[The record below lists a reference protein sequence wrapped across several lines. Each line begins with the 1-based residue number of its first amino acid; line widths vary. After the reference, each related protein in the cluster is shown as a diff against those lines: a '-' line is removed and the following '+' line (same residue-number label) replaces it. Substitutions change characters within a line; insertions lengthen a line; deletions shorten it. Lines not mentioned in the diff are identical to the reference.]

1 MPSFAGA
8 ITSVARK
15 KGGGRVS
22 AHILHSSDQSKF
34 FWNGKRVHNFL
45 NFLSRAIKVL
55 AANGLVE
62 DSSRKRTLEQLFNHL
77 ESEINRITSMKKTLL
92 DNIEEKVVQLL
103 KDCKLNNIFYLDF
116 HTYKSSIFITSF

>member
-1 MPSFAGA
+1 M
-8 ITSVARK
+8 
-15 KGGGRVS
+15 
-22 AHILHSSDQSKF
+22 
-34 FWNGKRVHNFL
+34 
-45 NFLSRAIKVL
+45 L

-116 HTYKSSIFITSF
+116 QTYKSSIFITSF